1 MFLPF
6 DPSVWHGRID
16 SEEGPLGRRWHQQ
29 VLSPRAEVPGTA
41 LIGFACDAGVARNH
55 GRIGAAGGPAAIR
68 AALAG
73 LAWHGERPLYDAG
86 DVRCD
91 GDALEAAQQELGGQ
105 VAALLDA
112 GHRPLVLGGGHE
124 VAFGSWQGLAAH
136 CSRQSRPPVIGI
148 INLDAHFDLRAGDR
162 ASSGTPFRQIADDCA
177 ARGWPFHYACLGIA
191 APSNTAA
198 LFARAR
204 ELGVQWVDDQSMR
217 DWHPAIL
224 GDFIDRVDA
233 IHLSIDL
240 DVLPA
245 SVAPGVSAPAAFGV
259 ELAVIERI
267 AAQVRAS
274 GKLRL
279 AELAELNPR
288 LDIDSHTARIAAR
301 LAFQL
306 L

>member
-1 MFLPF
+1 
-6 DPSVWHGRID
+6 
-16 SEEGPLGRRWHQQ
+16 
-29 VLSPRAEVPGTA
+29 
-41 LIGFACDAGVARNH
+41 
-55 GRIGAAGGPAAIR
+55 
-68 AALAG
+68 
-73 LAWHGERPLYDAG
+73 
-86 DVRCD
+86 
-91 GDALEAAQQELGGQ
+91 
-105 VAALLDA
+105 
-112 GHRPLVLGGGHE
+112 
-124 VAFGSWQGLAAH
+124 
-136 CSRQSRPPVIGI
+136 
-148 INLDAHFDLRAGDR
+148 
-162 ASSGTPFRQIADDCA
+162 TPFRQIADDCA